1 MRVLG
6 IAGSLREAS
15 HNRSLLRAA
24 ADELPP
30 GVELITFD
38 GLKAVEPFDE
48 TDEHETG
55 GGMPGADRF
64 IAALRDADAV
74 LFVTPEYNGSIP
86 GVLKNAVDWASRP
99 TPATS
104 ALANKPVAVIGAST
118 GMFGAV
124 WAQAELR
131 KGPGPRRRPRPRSR
145 ARSPD
150 RSRSLHRRRT
160 PRPRRHPPAPPKHAR
175 RPHRGSRAYD
185 QSRGTRERPAS
196 LHITVQMRL
205 DPGHPVPWIR

>member
-1 MRVLG
+1 MLG

-30 GVELITFD
+30 GVELVTFE
-38 GLKAVEPFDE
+38 GPKAVEPFDE
-48 TDEHETG
+48 TDENEAG
-55 GGMPGADRF
+55 GGMPVADRL
-64 IAALRDADAV
+64 IAAIRQADAV

-104 ALANKPVAVIGAST
+104 ALANKPVAVIGASA

-131 KGPGPRRRPRPRSR
+131 KALGLAGARVLDQELAVPTAHEAFKEDGRLARGVTRRRLRSIL
-145 ARSPD
+145 AD
-150 RSRSLHRRRT
+150 LIAEAT
-160 PRPRRHPPAPPKHAR
+160 PAATTGAAAPAGNEAR
-175 RPHRGSRAYD
+175 R
-185 QSRGTRERPAS
+185 
-196 LHITVQMRL
+196 
-205 DPGHPVPWIR
+205 

>member
-1 MRVLG
+1 VRVLG
-6 IAGSLREAS
+6 VVGSLRDSS
-15 HNRSLLRAA
+15 HNRRLLRAA

-30 GVELITFD
+30 GVELVAFD

-48 TDEHETG
+48 TDEDEAG
-55 GGMPGADRF
+55 GGMPGADSF
-64 IAALRDADAV
+64 IAAIRDADAV

-118 GMFGAV
+118 SMFGAV

-131 KGPGPRRRPRPRSR
+131 KALGLAGARVLDQELAVPTAHQAFKDDGRLARGATRRRLREILTQLANEAKPRTIPNKATTAHQTS
-145 ARSPD
+145 
-150 RSRSLHRRRT
+150 
-160 PRPRRHPPAPPKHAR
+160 
-175 RPHRGSRAYD
+175 
-185 QSRGTRERPAS
+185 
-196 LHITVQMRL
+196 
-205 DPGHPVPWIR
+205 

>member
-1 MRVLG
+1 MVRMLG
-6 IAGSLREAS
+6 VVGSLRDSS
-15 HNRSLLRAA
+15 HNRRLLRAA

-30 GVELITFD
+30 GVELVPFD

-48 TDEHETG
+48 TDEHEAG
-55 GGMPGADRF
+55 GGMPGADAF
-64 IAALRDADAV
+64 IAAIRDTDAV

-118 GMFGAV
+118 SMFGAV

-131 KGPGPRRRPRPRSR
+131 KALGLAGARVLDQELAVPTAHEAFKDDGRLARGATRRRLREILTQLTAEAKPRAIADKATTAHQTS
-145 ARSPD
+145 
-150 RSRSLHRRRT
+150 
-160 PRPRRHPPAPPKHAR
+160 
-175 RPHRGSRAYD
+175 
-185 QSRGTRERPAS
+185 
-196 LHITVQMRL
+196 
-205 DPGHPVPWIR
+205 

>member
-15 HNRSLLRAA
+15 HNRNLLRAA

-30 GVELITFD
+30 GVELITFE

-48 TDEHETG
+48 TDELETG
-55 GGMPGADRF
+55 GGMPGADRL
-64 IAALRDADAV
+64 IAAIREADAV

-118 GMFGAV
+118 GMFGAA

-131 KGPGPRRRPRPRSR
+131 KALGLAGARVLDQELAVPTAHEAFKDDGRLARGATRRRLRSML
-145 ARSPD
+145 AD
-150 RSRSLHRRRT
+150 LIAEV
-160 PRPRRHPPAPPKHAR
+160 APITEA
-175 RPHRGSRAYD
+175 A
-185 QSRGTRERPAS
+185 AS
-196 LHITVQMRL
+196 
-205 DPGHPVPWIR
+205 PGHQPHVTSQSN

>member
-6 IAGSLREAS
+6 IVGSLRADS
-15 HNRSLLRAA
+15 HNRRLLRAA

-30 GVELITFD
+30 DAELVPFEN
-38 GLKAVEPFDE
+38 LKAVEPFDE

-55 GGMPGADRF
+55 GGMPGADAL
-64 IAALRDADAV
+64 IAAIRGADAI

-104 ALANKPVAVIGAST
+104 PLANKPVAVIGAST
-118 GMFGAV
+118 SMFGAV

-131 KGPGPRRRPRPRSR
+131 KALGLAGARVLDQELAVPTAHEAFKDDGRLARGATRRRLREVLAQLVAEAER
-145 ARSPD
+145 AGATEKAPAAPD
-150 RSRSLHRRRT
+150 L
-160 PRPRRHPPAPPKHAR
+160 
-175 RPHRGSRAYD
+175 G
-185 QSRGTRERPAS
+185 
-196 LHITVQMRL
+196 
-205 DPGHPVPWIR
+205 

>member
-1 MRVLG
+1 LRLLG

-30 GVELITFD
+30 GVEFVTFD
-38 GLKAVEPFDE
+38 DLKLVEPFDE
-48 TDEHETG
+48 TDELETG
-55 GGMPGADRF
+55 GGMPGADSL
-64 IAALRDADAV
+64 IAAIRDADAI

-99 TPATS
+99 TPAT
-104 ALANKPVAVIGAST
+104 APLANKPVAVIGAST

-131 KGPGPRRRPRPRSR
+131 KALGLAGARVLSQELALPTAHEAFEENGRLVRGATRR
-145 ARSPD
+145 A
-150 RSRSLHRRRT
+150 LRRILGDLIAEVEANQTDT
-160 PRPRRHPPAPPKHAR
+160 PSGGQDTAP
-175 RPHRGSRAYD
+175 
-185 QSRGTRERPAS
+185 QSTTS
-196 LHITVQMRL
+196 
-205 DPGHPVPWIR
+205 